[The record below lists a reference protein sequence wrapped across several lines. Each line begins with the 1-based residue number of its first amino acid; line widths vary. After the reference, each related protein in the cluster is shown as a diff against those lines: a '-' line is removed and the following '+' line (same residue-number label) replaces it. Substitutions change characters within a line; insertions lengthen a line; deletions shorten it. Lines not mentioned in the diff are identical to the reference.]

1 MADITKFN
9 NNDLD
14 MNRYFYL
21 LWVLFISVLSCTLL
35 NSCTEQD
42 IELIPVESVILNISS
57 MELTEG
63 ESKQI
68 YATILP
74 QNASNKNVIWTSSNS
89 SVATVYD
96 GVITA
101 LNAGKAIISVA
112 TEDSGKTAICEVVV
126 VAKIYNV
133 ESVTLDRTS
142 VELWEGEE
150 ITLLPSV
157 MPENASNKDVVWSS
171 SDEMIATVEEGKV
184 TTIKEGE
191 VIVTVTTVDGNKT
204 ATCKLTVINDPMTD
218 PIVFADPIIEGMC
231 LDAFDTNND
240 GELSYKEAASVTDL
254 TKMQLTNPGFKSFD
268 EFQYFTS
275 VKEIP
280 ENYFYDAAY
289 LQSIIM
295 PNGLELISGSAF
307 CGCGALINL
316 SIPASVKKIGDSAFS
331 GCSNL
336 ISVIIPDS
344 VDFLGEFAFGHCIKL
359 EDIIMSSNLT
369 RIEQYTFSNCIN
381 LRNVILPNRLESIG
395 PYAFYS
401 CKSLQN
407 IILPNSLKIIGE
419 DNGVDSG
426 GVFSGCTALESIII
440 PANVVYMGKGS
451 FIACSSL
458 SEVVILGEL
467 NSLNPLMFSACV
479 NLTSIVLPKSL
490 RVIEYKVFNDCRKL
504 KKVHVADIK
513 SWLKVTFGGPQ
524 YEEETHPCSNHP
536 MQYGADLYVSGEK
549 ITHLI
554 IPDGVTIVPEY
565 VFYNCTSVK
574 SLVIPESIENISSYA
589 FQCPNL
595 TDIYCR
601 AQTPP
606 TLGDGVFPFY
616 SIIDKFE
623 FTKFYVPY
631 QSLDMYKE
639 AERWSNYYNNG
650 INIGADPSTYFF
662 GYDFDMGIIVGS

>member
-254 TKMQLTNPGFKSFD
+254 TKMQLTNPGFVSFD

-275 VKEIP
+275 VKVIP
-280 ENYFYDAAY
+280 ERYFESHQS
-289 LQSIIM
+289 LKSIIL
-295 PNGLELISGSAF
+295 PKNVEIIEDLAFYGTFIESISLPESVEILGASAF
-307 CGCGALINL
+307 NSCVYLEEVTL
-316 SIPASVKKIGDSAFS
+316 SSNIQEIGRYCFS
-331 GCSNL
+331 FC
-336 ISVIIPDS
+336 
-344 VDFLGEFAFGHCIKL
+344 H
-359 EDIIMSSNLT
+359 NLT
-369 RIEQYTFSNCIN
+369 RIN
-381 LRNVILPNRLESIG
+381 LPSTLKSIG
-395 PYAFYS
+395 ECAFFD
-401 CKSLQN
+401 CR
-407 IILPNSLKIIGE
+407 SLKIITVPE
-419 DNGVDSG
+419 SVEFIDSSAFVD
-426 GVFSGCTALESIII
+426 CSI
-440 PANVVYMGKGS
+440 
-451 FIACSSL
+451 
-458 SEVVILGEL
+458 SEVYIDNIESWCRMKFANNG
-467 NSLNPLMFSACV
+467 SNPLY
-479 NLTSIVLPKSL
+479 N
-490 RVIEYKVFNDCRKL
+490 
-504 KKVHVADIK
+504 
-513 SWLKVTFGGPQ
+513 
-524 YEEETHPCSNHP
+524 
-536 MQYGADLYVSGEK
+536 ADLYVNGEK
-549 ITHLI
+549 ITKLI
-554 IPDGVTIVPEY
+554 IPEGVTSIGDRAFV
-565 VFYNCTSVK
+565 NCLSITNVVIPK
-574 SLVIPESIENISSYA
+574 SLNHIGKDAFNFCNILNVYVENLESWCKLIFDNDSSNPLCNASLCVNGEKIRSLIIPEGVTSICDRAFKNCISIESVTIPESVSVIGSDAFSNCNNLRDVYCKSPIPPVLNDVSSFTSYHSS
-589 FQCPNL
+589 L
-595 TDIYCR
+595 YIYW
-601 AQTPP
+601 TN
-606 TLGDGVFPFY
+606 
-616 SIIDKFE
+616 
-623 FTKFYVPY
+623 FYVPY
-631 QSLDMYKE
+631 QSLEMYKT
-639 AERWSNYYNNG
+639 AEIWSSYYNKGSEWFPNPNF
-650 INIGADPSTYFF
+650 I
-662 GYDFDMGIIVGS
+662 GYDFENGVVIL

>member
-1 MADITKFN
+1 
-9 NNDLD
+9 

-218 PIVFADPIIEGMC
+218 PNVFADPIIEGMC

-254 TKMQLTNPGFKSFD
+254 TKMQLTNPGFVSFD

-275 VKEIP
+275 VKVIP
-280 ENYFYDAAY
+280 ERYFESH
-289 LQSIIM
+289 QS
-295 PNGLELISGSAF
+295 L
-307 CGCGALINL
+307 
-316 SIPASVKKIGDSAFS
+316 
-331 GCSNL
+331 
-336 ISVIIPDS
+336 
-344 VDFLGEFAFGHCIKL
+344 
-359 EDIIMSSNLT
+359 
-369 RIEQYTFSNCIN
+369 
-381 LRNVILPNRLESIG
+381 
-395 PYAFYS
+395 
-401 CKSLQN
+401 KS
-407 IILPNSLKIIGE
+407 IILPKNVEIIE
-419 DNGVDSG
+419 DLAFYGT
-426 GVFSGCTALESIII
+426 FIESI
-440 PANVVYMGKGS
+440 
-451 FIACSSL
+451 SL
-458 SEVVILGEL
+458 PESVEILGASAF
-467 NSLNPLMFSACV
+467 NSCV
-479 NLTSIVLPKSL
+479 YL
-490 RVIEYKVFNDCRKL
+490 EE
-504 KKVHVADIK
+504 
-513 SWLKVTFGGPQ
+513 VTLS
-524 YEEETHPCSNHP
+524 SN
-536 MQYGADLYVSGEK
+536 
-549 ITHLI
+549 I
-554 IPDGVTIVPEY
+554 I
-565 VFYNCTSVK
+565 
-574 SLVIPESIENISSYA
+574 
-589 FQCPNL
+589 
-595 TDIYCR
+595 
-601 AQTPP
+601 
-606 TLGDGVFPFY
+606 
-616 SIIDKFE
+616 
-623 FTKFYVPY
+623 
-631 QSLDMYKE
+631 
-639 AERWSNYYNNG
+639 NG
-650 INIGADPSTYFF
+650 Y
-662 GYDFDMGIIVGS
+662 

>member
-254 TKMQLTNPGFKSFD
+254 TKMQLTNPGFVSFD

-275 VKEIP
+275 VKVIP
-280 ENYFYDAAY
+280 ERYFESHQS
-289 LQSIIM
+289 LKSIIL
-295 PNGLELISGSAF
+295 PKNVEIIEDLAFYGTFIESISLPESVEILGASAF
-307 CGCGALINL
+307 NSCVYLEEVTL
-316 SIPASVKKIGDSAFS
+316 SSNIQEIGRYCFS
-331 GCSNL
+331 FC
-336 ISVIIPDS
+336 
-344 VDFLGEFAFGHCIKL
+344 H
-359 EDIIMSSNLT
+359 NLT
-369 RIEQYTFSNCIN
+369 RIN
-381 LRNVILPNRLESIG
+381 LPSTLKSIG
-395 PYAFYS
+395 ECAFFD
-401 CKSLQN
+401 CR
-407 IILPNSLKIIGE
+407 SLKIITVPE
-419 DNGVDSG
+419 SVEFIDSSAFVD
-426 GVFSGCTALESIII
+426 CSI
-440 PANVVYMGKGS
+440 
-451 FIACSSL
+451 
-458 SEVVILGEL
+458 SEVYIDNIESWCRMKFANNG
-467 NSLNPLMFSACV
+467 SNPLY
-479 NLTSIVLPKSL
+479 N
-490 RVIEYKVFNDCRKL
+490 
-504 KKVHVADIK
+504 
-513 SWLKVTFGGPQ
+513 
-524 YEEETHPCSNHP
+524 
-536 MQYGADLYVSGEK
+536 ADLYVNGEK
-549 ITHLI
+549 ITKLI
-554 IPDGVTIVPEY
+554 IPEGVTSIGDRAFV
-565 VFYNCTSVK
+565 NCLSITNVVIPK
-574 SLVIPESIENISSYA
+574 SLNHIGKDAFNFCNILNVYVENLESWCKLIFDNDSSNPLCNASLCVNGEKIRSLIIPEGVTSICDRAFKNCISIESVTIPESVSVIGSDAFSNCNNLRDVYCKSPIPPVLNDVSS
-589 FQCPNL
+589 
-595 TDIYCR
+595 
-601 AQTPP
+601 
-606 TLGDGVFPFY
+606 
-616 SIIDKFE
+616 
-623 FTKFYVPY
+623 FTSYHSSLYTYWTNFYVPY
-631 QSLDMYKE
+631 QSLEMYKT
-639 AERWSNYYNNG
+639 AEIWSSYYNKGSEWFPNPNF
-650 INIGADPSTYFF
+650 I
-662 GYDFDMGIIVGS
+662 GYDFENGVVIL

>member
-21 LWVLFISVLSCTLL
+21 LWALFISVLSCTLL
-35 NSCTEQD
+35 NSCTDQD
-42 IELIPVESVILNISS
+42 IEPIPVESVILNISS

-63 ESKQI
+63 DSKQI

-254 TKMQLTNPGFKSFD
+254 TKMQLTNPGFVSFD

-275 VKEIP
+275 VRVIP
-280 ENYFYDAAY
+280 ERYFENHQSLKSITLPKSIEIIYDWAFDGTFIE
-289 LQSIIM
+289 SISL
-295 PNGLELISGSAF
+295 PESVEVL
-307 CGCGALINL
+307 GA
-316 SIPASVKKIGDSAFS
+316 GAFS
-331 GCSNL
+331 SCVYLEEVTLSSN
-336 ISVIIPDS
+336 IQEIGRYCFS
-344 VDFLGEFAFGHCIKL
+344 FCH
-359 EDIIMSSNLT
+359 NLT
-369 RIEQYTFSNCIN
+369 RIN
-381 LRNVILPNRLESIG
+381 LPSTLISIG
-395 PYAFYS
+395 ESAFFD
-401 CKSLQN
+401 CR
-407 IILPNSLKIIGE
+407 SLKSIAIPE
-419 DNGVDSG
+419 SVEFIDSSAF
-426 GVFSGCTALESIII
+426 VECCI
-440 PANVVYMGKGS
+440 
-451 FIACSSL
+451 
-458 SEVVILGEL
+458 SEVYIDNIESWCRMKFVNNG
-467 NSLNPLMFSACV
+467 SNPLYNA
-479 NLTSIVLPKSL
+479 N
-490 RVIEYKVFNDCRKL
+490 
-504 KKVHVADIK
+504 
-513 SWLKVTFGGPQ
+513 
-524 YEEETHPCSNHP
+524 
-536 MQYGADLYVSGEK
+536 LYVNGEK
-549 ITHLI
+549 ITKLI
-554 IPDGVTIVPEY
+554 IPEGVTSIGDRAFV
-565 VFYNCTSVK
+565 NCLNITNVVIPK
-574 SLVIPESIENISSYA
+574 SLNHIGKDAFNYCNISNVSVEDLESWCKLTFDNDSSNPLCNASLCVNGEKIRSLIIPEGVTSICDRAFKNCISIESVTIPESVSVIGSDAFSNCNNLRDVYCKSPIPPVLNDVSSFTSYHS
-589 FQCPNL
+589 
-595 TDIYCR
+595 YCW
-601 AQTPP
+601 TN
-606 TLGDGVFPFY
+606 
-616 SIIDKFE
+616 
-623 FTKFYVPY
+623 FYVPY
-631 QSLDMYKE
+631 QSLELYKTSE
-639 AERWSNYYNNG
+639 IWSSYYNKGEWLQNPNF
-650 INIGADPSTYFF
+650 I
-662 GYDFDMGIIVGS
+662 GYDFENGVVIFD